1 MEKAIPS
8 FAFFVNQSWFR
19 AARAKD
25 GADALLDFF
34 SCSGYDSTFR
44 HKPAEP

>member
-8 FAFFVNQSWFR
+8 FAFLVNQSWFQ
-19 AARAKD
+19 AADAKE

-34 SCSGYDSTFR
+34 GVSGYDSLFR
-44 HKPAEP
+44 KPAEP